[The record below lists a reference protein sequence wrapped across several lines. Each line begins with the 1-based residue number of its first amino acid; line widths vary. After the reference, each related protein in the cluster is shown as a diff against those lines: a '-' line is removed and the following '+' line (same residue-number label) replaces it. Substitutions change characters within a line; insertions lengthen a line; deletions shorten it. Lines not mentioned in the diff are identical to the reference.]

1 MDMFGFFLSATDRQ
15 LRPGSPL
22 KVGEKVD
29 SSYLIRTVTIT
40 QQLQLVRARLLQARL
55 LFRSGKGN
63 TQGLLNWSVASA
75 AHRGERSGVSA

>member
-1 MDMFGFFLSATDRQ
+1 MDAFGFFLSATDREPQ
-15 LRPGSPL
+15 PASPL

-40 QQLQLVRARLLQARL
+40 QWLQLVRARLFQARL
-55 LFRSGKGN
+55 LFRSGRGN
-63 TQGLLNWSVASA
+63 TQGLFNWSVASA